1 MASKFFT
8 TDQKQEIVSAIKD
21 AELDTSGEIRV
32 HIENHCKKEVLDQA
46 TAVFAALKM
55 HKTKLRNGVLFYLSI
70 KDHKF
75 AILGDGGI
83 NAVVPDDFWDK
94 IKETMQHKFKEGEF
108 TVGLSSGIKMAGEQ
122 LKAHFPY
129 QSDDV
134 NELDDDI
141 SFGDDKSD
149 D

>member
-8 TDQKQEIVSAIKD
+8 TDQKQQIVGAIKN
-21 AELDTSGEIRV
+21 AELNTSGEIRV
-32 HIENHCKKEVLDQA
+32 HIENHCKKEVLDRA
-46 TAVFAALKM
+46 AVVFASLKM
-55 HKTKLRNGVLFYLSI
+55 HKTKLRNGVLFYLAI

-83 NAVVPDDFWDK
+83 NAVIPDDFWDNT
-94 IKETMQHKFKEGEF
+94 KEMMQQKFKEGEF
-108 TVGLSSGIKMAGEQ
+108 TEGLSSGIKMAGEQ
-122 LKAHFPY
+122 LKSHFPY

-141 SFGDDKSD
+141 SFGEIKTDG
-149 D
+149 